1 MISLFN
7 NWKKDL
13 PASLVVYLV
22 ALPLCLGIALAST
35 GDSTRLFSGIIAG
48 IIGGV
53 VIGSIS
59 GAKLGVS
66 GPAAGLITIVSGAI
80 ATIGSFEGF
89 LVALVLSG
97 IIQLI
102 ASYLKAGVIGYYFPS
117 AVIKGMLAAI
127 GITLILKEIPHA
139 LGYDVDFM
147 GDDAFFQSDQ
157 HNTIS
162 ELFYA
167 LKALSPG
174 AIVIS
179 TLSILILV
187 LFDRP
192 FMKRF
197 GLFKLLPGALFVVL
211 LGVGLNELYRIYL
224 PNYFLS
230 NEHLVSLPVSNN
242 MKEFTSFFI
251 FPDFSFL
258 ANKDVYIVALTIA
271 LVGSLET
278 LLSVEA
284 IDKLDPEKSVTPK
297 NRELAAQGVGNV
309 VSGLLGGLPIT
320 QVIVRSS
327 ANVTSGGKSKLSAI
341 VHGVLL
347 LITVIFIPF
356 YLNLIPLASLSA
368 ILLMV
373 GYKLSK
379 VGLYKQMY
387 RLGFGQFLP
396 FIITILAV
404 LFTDLLKGISIGI
417 FVAILF
423 ILKRNYKNAY
433 KKVDQVNEDGVIRIV
448 LSEQITFINKGTISD
463 LLLKLPN
470 DSEVELDGSK
480 CQEIDYDVQELIYDF
495 KDHEAVKRNIKLNL
509 FGIPNLM

>member
-80 ATIGSFEGF
+80 ATTGSFEGF

-242 MKEFTSFFI
+242 MNEFTSFFI

-278 LLSVEA
+278 LLV
-284 IDKLDPEKSVTPK
+284 
-297 NRELAAQGVGNV
+297 
-309 VSGLLGGLPIT
+309 
-320 QVIVRSS
+320 
-327 ANVTSGGKSKLSAI
+327 
-341 VHGVLL
+341 
-347 LITVIFIPF
+347 
-356 YLNLIPLASLSA
+356 
-368 ILLMV
+368 
-373 GYKLSK
+373 
-379 VGLYKQMY
+379 
-387 RLGFGQFLP
+387 
-396 FIITILAV
+396 
-404 LFTDLLKGISIGI
+404 
-417 FVAILF
+417 
-423 ILKRNYKNAY
+423 
-433 KKVDQVNEDGVIRIV
+433 
-448 LSEQITFINKGTISD
+448 
-463 LLLKLPN
+463 
-470 DSEVELDGSK
+470 
-480 CQEIDYDVQELIYDF
+480 
-495 KDHEAVKRNIKLNL
+495 
-509 FGIPNLM
+509 